1 MSNTTSEL
9 LLPLDAFINGSFR
22 TTANYLPSPFNLLK
36 MDNNKKGLIILI
48 ILLLLGLIGLGYWG
62 FTSNK
67 GKKELAAQNEA
78 LTGQVGDLSS
88 LRDGLQRQ
96 VDSLETAYSS
106 LAEENKN
113 LQGSV
118 VEAEKTIA
126 SQSAAITKLKK
137 QGTNESGNLKT
148 QIEEL
153 LKAKAKLEGKIQG
166 LEAENDSLRTLTGQ
180 LTTDLASAKSDND
193 ALSTLNRTI
202 QDEMKKLTL
211 ANFKA
216 SAFRVEVERKRPK
229 ATAKAGR
236 ARRILISFDLT
247 GVKQEYR
254 GLRPLFLV
262 ITDDKGTPIKNAN
275 PIQAKVNVNGQQ
287 MDLLAVQQKETDI
300 VENQRLTFTHDLEDK
315 LKSGF
320 YRVAVYTD
328 IGMLG
333 AASFRLQ

>member
-1 MSNTTSEL
+1 M
-9 LLPLDAFINGSFR
+9 DA
-22 TTANYLPSPFNLLK
+22 
-36 MDNNKKGLIILI
+36 KKGLLILV

-62 FTSNK
+62 FSTNSE
-67 GKKELAAQNEA
+67 KKELASQNEA
-78 LTGQVGDLSS
+78 LNGQVGDLSG
-88 LRDGLQRQ
+88 LRDDLQRE
-96 VDSLETAYSS
+96 VDSLAQAYSS
-106 LAEENKN
+106 LAEENIN

-118 VEAEKTIA
+118 STAEKTIA
-126 SQSAAITKLKK
+126 SQTAAITKIKK
-137 QGTNESGNLKT
+137 QGASESANLKT

-153 LKAKAKLEGKIQG
+153 LKAKSQLEGNIKNLQT
-166 LEAENDSLRTLTGQ
+166 ENDSLRMVTGQ
-180 LTTDLASAKSDND
+180 LTTDLASAKSEND
-193 ALSTLNRTI
+193 ALSTLNKTI

-216 SAFRVEVERKRPK
+216 SAFRVEVERKKAK

-247 GVKQEYR
+247 EVKSEFR

-262 ITDDKGTPIKNAN
+262 ITDDKGTPIKNSN

-287 MDLLAVQQKETDI
+287 MDLIAVQKKEIDI

-328 IGMLG
+328 IGLLG